1 MVVRKGV
8 GQLVTL
14 SQESETE
21 QSLLA
26 RCPLSSRPLRGGLAP
41 GQRVESGSLSS
52 VTSVFPVTQIPVLLR
67 LHTHKEKL

>member
-26 RCPLSSRPLRGGLAP
+26 RRPLSSRPLRGGLP
-41 GQRVESGSLSS
+41 RGRGLSQAAS
-52 VTSVFPVTQIPVLLR
+52 AR
-67 LHTHKEKL
+67 

>member
-26 RCPLSSRPLRGGLAP
+26 RCPLSSRPLRGGLP
-41 GQRVESGSLSS
+41 RGRGLSQAAS
-52 VTSVFPVTQIPVLLR
+52 AR
-67 LHTHKEKL
+67 